1 MNTRRVSKRH
11 NKHGRNHEM
20 TMPEIGQPLPDLT
33 FTSGFRETISTAD
46 LKGKENLVIA
56 FYAAAFTGG

>member
-1 MNTRRVSKRH
+1 
-11 NKHGRNHEM
+11 M
-20 TMPEIGQPLPDLT
+20 TMPEVGQQLPDLT

-46 LKGKENLVIA
+46 LKGEENLVIA

>member
-1 MNTRRVSKRH
+1 
-11 NKHGRNHEM
+11 M
-20 TMPEIGQPLPDLT
+20 TMPEVGQPLPDLT
-33 FTSGFRETISTAD
+33 FTSGFRETINTGD

>member
-1 MNTRRVSKRH
+1 MTVPRGGRTRRTESE
-11 NKHGRNHEM
+11 NTM
-20 TMPEIGQPLPDLT
+20 TMPDIGQQLPDLT